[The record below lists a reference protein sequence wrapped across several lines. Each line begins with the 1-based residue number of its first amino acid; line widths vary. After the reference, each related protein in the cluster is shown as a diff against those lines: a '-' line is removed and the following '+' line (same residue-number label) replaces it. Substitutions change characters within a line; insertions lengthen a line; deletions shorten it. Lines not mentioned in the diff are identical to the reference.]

1 MTVDTGNGA
10 LQLYLNILKEVRV
23 LFIGTAKLEFTKKTT
38 RNEVSLRV
46 AGSNSIRM
54 ASKGPDYES

>member
-1 MTVDTGNGA
+1 
-10 LQLYLNILKEVRV
+10 V

-38 RNEVSLRV
+38 RNEVILRV